1 MINKKEKIIN
11 DPVHGI
17 IQLEEFAV
25 DIINTR
31 YFQRLHHVRQLD
43 IAYLVYPGAMHT
55 RFEHCIGTYYIARS
69 LLESLNLQNSKYAT
83 IIKIS
88 ALIHD
93 IGHGPFSHQYD
104 SAKVDGQCHEE
115 RASTIIQKLSE
126 EITNPRT
133 KKHFTPDNIEL
144 ICRIING
151 NESFIQKKSDSNRKA
166 TESMNI
172 YTSNEKGKEVKEN
185 ANEKEEKEKEKEEKV
200 KVYNNYNVFN
210 NDDDS
215 LNEDSL
221 TDDGSVT
228 NDGIPSYV
236 FEIVSNHYNGI
247 DVDRFD
253 YIIRDSYYTG
263 VCTSFNL
270 QRILQVVELRNNH
283 MVFPKKDFFTIFLF
297 FQARYILHKLVYQH
311 KTVGC
316 YGKILR
322 QIIKRHIN
330 QIRSL
335 EWEDQTDEHL
345 LFLMRA
351 TDSKFR
357 KIKKLY
363 PKYEEFKKQDINNI
377 LKECQ
382 FYLSPEQIKDLTS
395 LTPKQYEEIDVVG
408 ADNILYRKPVYK
420 VAKKIV
426 LKRFDMESYH
436 NLEEEG
442 GSLSSKQF
450 YKIRNEKPEKLSDKE
465 IQKLINDPTN
475 FLKAINEGLYTLSEP
490 VDSNYEIKDEVSF
503 GFGVPS
509 KSFYNNILFFDK
521 GGPDESS
528 VKSYEELDES
538 ACLPA
543 VWSEYSV
550 NYYNRIEKT
559 KNKYK
564 RQRTE

>member
-17 IQLEEFAV
+17 IQLEEFAI
-25 DIINTR
+25 DIINTK

-55 RFEHCIGTYYIARS
+55 RFEHCIGTYFIARS
-69 LLESLNLQNSKYAT
+69 LLESLNLQNSKYAD

-115 RASTIIQKLSE
+115 RAITIIQKMSE

-133 KKHFTPDNIEL
+133 KKYFTNENIEL

-151 NESFIQKKSDSNRKA
+151 NESFIQKKNKEMTNA
-166 TESMNI
+166 KKEG
-172 YTSNEKGKEVKEN
+172 KGKKG
-185 ANEKEEKEKEKEEKV
+185 EEKMKV
-200 KVYNNYNVFN
+200 NNSNYNNDL
-210 NDDDS
+210 NDDDDDDDN
-215 LNEDSL
+215 LNDEDSSM

-228 NDGIPSYV
+228 SDGIPSYV

-283 MVFPKKDFFTIFLF
+283 LVFPKKDFFNIFLF

-311 KTVGC
+311 KTVAC

-322 QIIKRHIN
+322 QIIKRHFN
-330 QIRSL
+330 QIKAL
-335 EWEDQTDEHL
+335 DWEDQTDENL
-345 LFLMRA
+345 LYLMRA

-363 PKYEEFKKQDINNI
+363 PTYEAFKKQNI
-377 LKECQ
+377 DHIVSECK
-382 FYLSPEQIKDLTS
+382 FYLSPEQIQDLKELTS
-395 LTPKQYEEIDVVG
+395 KQYEEIDVVG
-408 ADNILYRKPVYK
+408 ADNILYRRPVYK
-420 VAKKIV
+420 VAKKIA
-426 LKRFDMESYH
+426 LKRFDIESYH
-436 NLEEEG
+436 NLEDEEDRTA
-442 GSLSSKQF
+442 SKQF
-450 YKIRNEKPEKLSDKE
+450 YKIKNGKPIKLNDKE
-465 IQKLINDPTN
+465 VQELIKDPTN
-475 FLKAINEGLYTLSEP
+475 FLEAINEGLYTFTEP
-490 VDSNYEIKDEVSF
+490 IDSDYEIKDEVSF

-521 GGPDESS
+521 DEPNEGTI
-528 VKSYEELDES
+528 KSYEELDES

-543 VWSEYSV
+543 EWTEYSI
-550 NYYNRIEKT
+550 NYYNRIEKP